1 MSEEQRMPKS
11 LIAAGVLVFGATFTS
26 PALAQEQVSDSLE
39 QLRQSL
45 KPSQAVRVTDA
56 SGRTVEGRISEL
68 SDTTLALLVDSTWRR
83 KGSVQSVPRDEIV
96 AIHKPDGLEN
106 GLLIGLAAG
115 IAANWV
121 FVRANC
127 GRPGYDPECSAN
139 VGVVG
144 LPIFVSAGVA
154 VGMLIDKAITRTL
167 YRAPRKR

>member
-1 MSEEQRMPKS
+1 MLRS
-11 LIAAGVLVFGATFTS
+11 LITPGVLLLV
-26 PALAQEQVSDSLE
+26 ALSASAASAQKSDVDSLD
-39 QLRQSL
+39 QLHQSL
-45 KPSQAVRVTDA
+45 KPSQVVRVTDA
-56 SGRTVEGRISEL
+56 SGKTIEGRISEL

-83 KGSVQSVPRDEIV
+83 KGGVKSVPRDEIV

-106 GLLIGLAAG
+106 GLLIGLAGG

-139 VGVVG
+139 AGVVG